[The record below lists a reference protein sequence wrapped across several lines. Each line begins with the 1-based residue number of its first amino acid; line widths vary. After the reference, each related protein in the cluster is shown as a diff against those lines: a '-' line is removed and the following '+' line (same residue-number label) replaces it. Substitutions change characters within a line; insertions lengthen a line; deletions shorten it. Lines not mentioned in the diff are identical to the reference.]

1 MVRFLFNLTCTL
13 SLILGLGAVGTWVR
27 SYYAADQLTLRRPF
41 EPGGQRV
48 AAQAKS
54 ERGSVTVFYGTERV
68 RPQDLPKLQW
78 DAWTKPGMIHVQK
91 PLAAPLGAQPVAAM
105 AEGQGPARFP
115 TAQAQ
120 PAQTQPA
127 QTQPAEAK
135 AATTAPSAATS
146 DELIARLKKFD
157 HKADPRTGV
166 VQVGK
171 HKVSV
176 ATDRTVTV
184 FPHWALAGGL
194 FLLPML
200 RYTFRRPSGTRA
212 EDIRR
217 RFENSNSYDTWATQT
232 PPERRR
238 KMPLSGT
245 Y

>member
-13 SLILGLGAVGTWVR
+13 SLILGLGAAGAWVR

-54 ERGSVTVFYGTERV
+54 ERGSVTFVYGTEKV

-78 DAWTKPGMIHVQK
+78 DAWTKPGLIHVER
-91 PLAAPLGAQPVAAM
+91 PLAAPLGAYPVAAM
-105 AEGQGPARFP
+105 AEGQGPAKLPAPQTRP
-115 TAQAQ
+115 AGTQ

-127 QTQPAEAK
+127 QAQ
-135 AATTAPSAATS
+135 ATTAPSAPTS
-146 DELIARLKKFD
+146 DDLIAQLKKFD

-166 VQVGK
+166 VQVGR

-200 RYTFRRPSGTRA
+200 RYTFGRPTGRRA

-217 RFENSNSYDTWATQT
+217 RFESSNSYDTWASHT
-232 PPERRR
+232 PIERRR
-238 KMPLSGT
+238 KLPLSGS